1 MKEFI
6 CRILFYN
13 LSHLN
18 YSAVYNKRI
27 KILFKILCSQ
37 HSLENSITRQ
47 LQNSTLKYPP
57 KILRTAAEIYGMY
70 KPPLLI

>member
-18 YSAVYNKRI
+18 YSAVYNSRI

-37 HSLENSITRQ
+37 YLENPITRQ

-57 KILRTAAEIYGMY
+57 KILRTAAEIYEMY